1 MTDTQPGPSPR
12 KPFWALAVTPAR
24 KDALIDEIVAGSAPR
39 PLYYILLGIS
49 TLIAGFGLLT
59 NSPAVVIG
67 AMLVSPLMMPIFGV
81 SLGLARTELPLLRNA
96 LIAEFG
102 GVALAILLAFLLGL
116 LPLSFTSTPEML
128 ARTSP
133 TLMDLFVAALAGL
146 AGCLAMIDER
156 ISPALPGVAIAT
168 ALTPPLA
175 TCGLSLASGEL
186 AGAWGA
192 FLLFFANF
200 LAILAVS
207 TVIFIMA
214 GFVTREQVGS
224 AGDVTR
230 RYGVTVIGLL
240 VVTFLLTQQLVRIVE
255 QRRTTQ
261 IVSRVLTTELA
272 REPNATVMDILHDRE
287 DGRLRVL
294 SVLRTA
300 DALSPRTVH
309 DIEKVLAKEL
319 EEPVDLFFRC
329 SITKD
334 IAATGSA
341 YLLAQRNLDGHFT
354 DRAPSPEARIVQ
366 VAEQTI
372 RDRLV
377 NVQSMRLESVDLIH
391 MPVGPVVMAS
401 IQTPFRILG
410 LHVQSLED
418 EIRRR
423 LGDSTMR
430 LVIRSVLASDT
441 TSQGTVLIGRSHFD
455 NLPPEEAT
463 MAQAL
468 EAAAKK
474 HLETIPDL
482 SAPDIDVVRD
492 EDRWKVRADVYGPR
506 VPAPSEVRTIE
517 RRLASVAKEPVTIL
531 LRARSDIIVTGED
544 YRTSDEFITELTL
557 RLRRANA
564 EPSPSPPATTR

>member
-1 MTDTQPGPSPR
+1 MTDENSGASRR
-12 KPFWALAVTPAR
+12 KPFWAISVTPAR
-24 KDALIDEIVAGSAPR
+24 QDALIDEIVAGSAPR

-116 LPLSFTSTPEML
+116 LPLSFTNTPEML

-175 TCGLSLASGEL
+175 TCGLSLASGEF

-207 TVIFIMA
+207 TVIFMMA
-214 GFVTREQVGS
+214 GFVTIEQVGS
-224 AGDVTR
+224 AGDLTR
-230 RYGVTVIGLL
+230 RYGAALIGLL
-240 VVTFLLTQQLVRIVE
+240 VVTFLLTQQLVWIVKY
-255 QRRTTQ
+255 RRTTQ
-261 IVSRVLTTELA
+261 TVSRVLTTELA
-272 REPNATVMDILHDRE
+272 HEPNATVMDILHDRE

-300 DALSPRTVH
+300 EALSPRTVQ
-309 DIEKVLAKEL
+309 DIEEVLAREL

-354 DRAPSPEARIVQ
+354 DRAPSSEARILQ

-377 NVQSMRLESVDLIH
+377 NVQSMRLESIDLLQ
-391 MPVGPVVMAS
+391 MPVGPVVIAS
-401 IQTPFRILG
+401 VQTPFRILG
-410 LHVQSLED
+410 LHVKSVED
-418 EIRRR
+418 EIRNR

-430 LVIRSVLASDT
+430 LVIRSVLASNT
-441 TSQGTVLIGRSHFD
+441 TSQGTVLIGRAHFD
-455 NLPPEEAT
+455 DQTPDEAA
-463 MAQAL
+463 MARTLEVAARTRL
-468 EAAAKK
+468 EA
-474 HLETIPDL
+474 IPDVL
-482 SAPDIDVVRD
+482 APDIDIVRED
-492 EDRWKVRADVYGPR
+492 EHWNVRADVYGPR
-506 VPAPSEVRTIE
+506 APTPGQVRAIE
-517 RRLASVAKEPVTIL
+517 QALTSLAEEPVAIT
-531 LRARSDIIVTGED
+531 LRARSDIIVTGD
-544 YRTSDEFITELTL
+544 RYRTSDDLVTELTWE
-557 RLRRANA
+557 LRRAREGQNA
-564 EPSPSPPATTR
+564 EPTTER